1 MAGEDQRVTGGCA
14 CGALRYEAGPVQ
26 AVDACHCGQC
36 RRASGTTPVVWA
48 TVASAG
54 FRWVKGE
61 PRYYQSSD
69 HGRRGFCAAC
79 GTPVIFD
86 SSRWPK
92 ELDLTI
98 GSLDEPEAHPPQ
110 RESFLRDKLSWVRA
124 DPALPQLPGEL
135 PGEDD

>member
-1 MAGEDQRVTGGCA
+1 
-14 CGALRYEAGPVQ
+14 
-26 AVDACHCGQC
+26 
-36 RRASGTTPVVWA
+36 
-48 TVASAG
+48 
-54 FRWVKGE
+54 
-61 PRYYQSSD
+61 
-69 HGRRGFCAAC
+69 
-79 GTPVIFD
+79 VIFD

-110 RESFLRDKLSWVRA
+110 RESFLHDKLSWVRA